1 MMAGDERIQ
10 EVRDRLAREGIEVT
24 VHPAGDV
31 LVVHVVRSSWSEP
44 HTWLTVF
51 TEFLAIHYCV
61 KIC

>member
-1 MMAGDERIQ
+1 MAGDERIQ
-10 EVRDRLAREGIEVT
+10 AACDRLAREGIEVT
-24 VHPAGDV
+24 VHPAGEI

-51 TEFLAIHYCV
+51 LEFLAINSCV

>member
-1 MMAGDERIQ
+1 MASADR
-10 EVRDRLAREGIEVT
+10 VRAAKDRLAREGIEVT
-24 VHPAGDV
+24 VHPAGEI

-51 TEFLAIHYCV
+51 LEFLAINYCV

>member
-1 MMAGDERIQ
+1 MAVDERIQ
-10 EVRDRLAREGIEVT
+10 AAKDRLAREGIEVT
-24 VHPAGDV
+24 VHPSGDV
-31 LVVHVVRSSWSEP
+31 LVVHVVRSAWSQP